1 LQYSPFTSFDISVLK
16 TILSREPSERE
27 LNFIGAS
34 LEPLISRR
42 YFIDF
47 SKDSLFLEALNN
59 TQFDNEHGLSYSCST
74 LKDISILNMLLA
86 QKTNHKDISC
96 TTVNHHGKNSLI
108 LIKGIVKNLKEINLE
123 PSHIL
128 LEKYHSE
135 DDYNYRDFIFSIG
148 TGQAMSS
155 PTKYIPI
162 DSSVYLITHKSK
174 SVTKQFKQMYQLI
187 REINTNSKVFS
198 KFILDGYTP
207 IFTILSYIMD
217 QEVGVKLQ
225 FNRETDIF
233 DVLLNT
239 FDFGLI
245 VFGNKRIY
253 QNIRTINEN
262 QFDVIR
268 LGRCTDQNSLKIYVR
283 NNQQFFFPK
292 NIFSFLWRSDNT
304 ISSTQGKKVK
314 NITELHSV
322 KKLKCNKSFIAILKR
337 IFNDNKLYKI
347 HRGDLLK
354 KENAGKTVFWE
365 DLNINGFLTIAF
377 SEYNH
382 FSTIDPGSA
391 GEIAISN
398 AVRSVRCAGAN
409 VIGVII
415 QNTISTNSD
424 FLSNSVSLN
433 KSQDIAIKHFELN
446 VLSKKINLDSKMLS
460 QDIAVI
466 GNIPDKDVC
475 LSPGFQCVDHFI
487 SILGSH
493 KGELVGSVFQ
503 KCFPKS
509 VGEHPVTIDLDMEN
523 KLGEV
528 IKLGIES
535 RLIQTAT
542 NVGKGGLS
550 AAISSNLITSPDEM
564 GARIHLS
571 RKVKPEELLFGET
584 HGLILISL
592 REEDIM
598 EFERICMNIGVPCTT
613 IGRVTNTGRLT
624 FNDMI
629 DISTVELKNIHEK

>member
-16 TILSREPSERE
+16 SILSREPNEKE

-47 SKDSLFLEALNN
+47 SKDSLFLKALNN
-59 TQFDNEHGLSYSCST
+59 SHLDNEHGLSYSCST
-74 LKDISILNMLLA
+74 LKDISILNMLLT
-86 QKTNHKDISC
+86 QKTIYKDISC
-96 TTVNHHGKNSLI
+96 TTVNHHDKNSLI
-108 LIKGIVKNLKEINLE
+108 SIKDLAKKLKEIDLE

-128 LEKYHSE
+128 LENYRSE
-135 DDYNYRDFIFSIG
+135 DEYNYREFIFSIG

-162 DSSVYLITHKSK
+162 DSSIYLITHKSK

-198 KFILDGYTP
+198 KFLLDGYTP

-217 QEVGVKLQ
+217 QEGGVKLQ

-233 DVLLNT
+233 DILFHTV
-239 FDFGLI
+239 DFGLI
-245 VFGNKRIY
+245 IFGNKRIY
-253 QNIRTINEN
+253 QNIRKVNEN

-268 LGRCTDQNSLKIYVR
+268 LGRCTDQNSLIIYVR

-304 ISSTQGKKVK
+304 ISSTQRKKVK
-314 NITELHSV
+314 NITKLHSL

-337 IFNDNKLYKI
+337 ISNDNKLYKI
-347 HRGDLLK
+347 NRGDLLK
-354 KENAGKTVFWE
+354 KENADKAVFWE
-365 DLNINGFLTIAF
+365 DININGFLTIAF

-382 FSTIDPGSA
+382 FSTIDPESA
-391 GEIAISN
+391 GKIAISN

-415 QNTISTNSD
+415 QNTFSTNSD

-433 KSQDIAIKHFELN
+433 KSQDIAIKHFELD
-446 VLSKKINLDSKMLS
+446 VLSKKINLDSKIIS

-475 LSPGFQCVDHFI
+475 LSSGFKQADHFI

-503 KCFPKS
+503 KCFPNS

-550 AAISSNLITSPDEM
+550 TAISSNLITSPDEM

-571 RKVKPEELLFGET
+571 RKLKPEELLFGET
-584 HGLILISL
+584 HGLVLISL

-629 DISTVELKNIHEK
+629 DISTVELKIIHER